1 MSLILT
7 LILFPEKFYQEPL
20 CFINK
25 ELRNLLVSLL
35 NQLSKQTHYVTPVYD
50 NNRFCK
56 NISNINN
63 NNNNNN
69 NINNNNNNSSSIN
82 NNNNNN
88 NSHNNNNDNSHD
100 NDNNYHAESKN
111 GNNYNFSDDN
121 NKSHKRVATLLIVQI
136 WIVILITNLK
146 HNDNSNNNINSG
158 LN

>member
-35 NQLSKQTHYVTPVYD
+35 NQLSKQTHYVTPVHD

-63 NNNNNN
+63 NNNNS
-69 NINNNNNNSSSIN
+69 IIN

-88 NSHNNNNDNSHD
+88 NNSNNNNNNDNSHD

-111 GNNYNFSDDN
+111 ENNYNFSDDN

>member
-1 MSLILT
+1 M
-7 LILFPEKFYQEPL
+7 ILFPEKFYQEPL

-35 NQLSKQTHYVTPVYD
+35 NQLSKQTHYVTPVHD

-63 NNNNNN
+63 NNNN
-69 NINNNNNNSSSIN
+69 SSIN

-88 NSHNNNNDNSHD
+88 NNSNNNNNDNSHD

-111 GNNYNFSDDN
+111 ENNYNFSDDN
-121 NKSHKRVATLLIVQI
+121 NKSHKRVATLLIVQ
-136 WIVILITNLK
+136 T
-146 HNDNSNNNINSG
+146 
-158 LN
+158 

>member
-35 NQLSKQTHYVTPVYD
+35 NQLSKQTHYVTPVHD

-63 NNNNNN
+63 NNNNS
-69 NINNNNNNSSSIN
+69 IIN

-88 NSHNNNNDNSHD
+88 NNSNNNNNNDNSHD

-111 GNNYNFSDDN
+111 ENNYNFSDDN

-136 WIVILITNLK
+136 
-146 HNDNSNNNINSG
+146 
-158 LN
+158 